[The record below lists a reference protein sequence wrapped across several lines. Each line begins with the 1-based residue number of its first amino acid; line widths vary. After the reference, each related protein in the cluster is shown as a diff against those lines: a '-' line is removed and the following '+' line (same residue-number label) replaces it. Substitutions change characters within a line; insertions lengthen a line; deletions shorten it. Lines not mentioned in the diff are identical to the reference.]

1 MGESILYSCFQWRI
15 RSVLSLVY
23 CQNGICS
30 YSFSRFQSG
39 WFRQNPETTFE
50 VYVEVAYP
58 RTGGTLSDPEVQRQF
73 PEDYSDQEVL
83 QTLTKFC
90 FPFYVDS
97 LTVSQVGQNFT
108 FVLTDIDSK
117 QRFGFCRLSSGAKS
131 CFCILSGDGV
141 YCIAVKKKVETCCS
155 HELYL
160 PWFEVFYKIL
170 NILADYTTKRQESQW
185 NELLETL
192 HRLPIPDPG
201 VSVHLSVHSYFTV
214 PDTRELPSIP
224 ENRNLTE
231 YFVAVDVNNML
242 HLYASMLY
250 ERRILIICS
259 KLSTLTACIHGSAA
273 MLYPM
278 YWQHVYIPVLPP
290 HLLDYCC
297 APMPY
302 LIGIH
307 LSLMEKVRNMALDD
321 VVILNVDTN
330 TLETP
335 FDDLQSLP
343 NDVIS
348 SLKNR
353 LKKVSTTTGDGV
365 ARAFL
370 KAQAAFFGSY
380 RNALKIE
387 PEEPITFCEEAFVSH
402 YRSGAMRQF
411 LQNATQLQL
420 FKQFI
425 DGRLD
430 LLNSGEG
437 FSDVFEEE
445 INMGE
450 YAGSDKLYHQWLS
463 TVRKGSGAILNTV
476 KTKANPAM
484 KTVYKFAK
492 DHAKMGIKEVKNRL
506 KQKDFAENGCAAT
519 AEEPLPKTAPSPLV
533 EAKDPKLREDRRP
546 ITVHFGQPQRLRPT
560 RPPPPKIQRSR
571 PVRPPRPHVVKRPKS
586 NISVEGRRTS
596 VSSPEQARAGHCVGR
611 RRGHRGPA
619 HRRDLNP
626 RASSAPLSGA
636 CGPSRPCLVK
646 PLRHYA
652 VFLSEDS
659 SDDECQREEAPSAG
673 FTESFFFSAPF
684 EWPQPYRT
692 LKESDS
698 AEGDEAES
706 PKQLSRDPRAP
717 VPVPSDR
724 AASIDLLEDVFSN
737 LDMEAPV
744 QPLGQAKSLE
754 DLRAPKDLRE
764 QPGTFDYQRLDLG
777 RSERSLGMMVALKL
791 THPYNK
797 LWSLGQDDMA
807 IPSKPPSTSPEKP
820 ATLLGNSPS
829 LPCRPQAQ
837 DSILN
842 PSNKEEAPTPTPG
855 SITIPRPQGRKTPEL
870 GIVPPPPTARPAKL
884 PAASGTLGDFSA
896 DRERQ
901 AALNPALF
909 PGLLPRAAPQGP
921 TELLQP
927 LSPAPAATGMG
938 SDALLALLDP
948 LNTAWSGDIVPP
960 HPAAPNVATP
970 FTPQLSFPAAG
981 TPAPFPQPPLNPFVP
996 SVPVAPATLRLGSTP
1011 AGPFGVP
1018 PASLGPAFAPSLLL
1032 SSSGFCAPH
1041 RSQTNLSALSMPN
1054 LFGQVPMGTH
1064 TSPLQPL
1071 GPPSVAPSRIRT
1083 LPLPRSSAR
1092 AAEAKQGLALRPGDP
1107 PLLPPRAPQGLEPA
1121 LQPSVPS
1128 QARDPFEDLLQK
1140 TKQDVSPAPAPSS
1153 VEQLRRQ
1160 WETFE

>member
-1 MGESILYSCFQWRI
+1 MGSRI
-15 RSVLSLVY
+15 K
-23 CQNGICS
+23 
-30 YSFSRFQSG
+30 
-39 WFRQNPETTFE
+39 QNPETTFE

-131 CFCILSGDGV
+131 CFCILS
-141 YCIAVKKKVETCCS
+141 
-155 HELYL
+155 YL
-160 PWFEVFYKIL
+160 PWFEVFYKLL

-259 KLSTLTACIHGSAA
+259 KLSTLTACIHGAAA

-506 KQKDFAENGCAAT
+506 KQKDITENGCVPT
-519 AEEPLPKTAPSPLV
+519 TEEPLPKTMPSPLV

-546 ITVHFGQPQRLRPT
+546 ITVHFGQ
-560 RPPPPKIQRSR
+560 
-571 PVRPPRPHVVKRPKS
+571 VRPPRPHVVKRPKS
-586 NISVEGRRTS
+586 NIAMEGRRTS
-596 VSSPEQARAGHCVGR
+596 ISSPEQ
-611 RRGHRGPA
+611 
-619 HRRDLNP
+619 
-626 RASSAPLSGA
+626 
-636 CGPSRPCLVK
+636 
-646 PLRHYA
+646 
-652 VFLSEDS
+652 
-659 SDDECQREEAPSAG
+659 
-673 FTESFFFSAPF
+673 
-684 EWPQPYRT
+684 PQPYRT

-698 AEGDEAES
+698 AGDEAES
-706 PKQLSRDPRAP
+706 PEQLAREPR
-717 VPVPSDR
+717 VPVPAPPDR
-724 AASIDLLEDVFSN
+724 AASIDLLEDVFNS
-737 LDMEAPV
+737 LDLEAPL

-777 RSERSLGMMVALKL
+777 RSERSLGMAVALKL
-791 THPYNK
+791 AHPYNK

-807 IPSKPPSTSPEKP
+807 IPSKPPAASPEKP
-820 ATLLGNSPS
+820 STLPGNP
-829 LPCRPQAQ
+829 PAPPPRPQPQ
-837 DSILN
+837 DNIRN
-842 PSNKEEAPTPTPG
+842 PSTKEEAPTPTSG

-870 GIVPPPPTARPAKL
+870 GIVPPPPTARLAKL
-884 PAASGTLGDFSA
+884 QAAGGALGDSSA
-896 DRERQ
+896 ERLQTDRERR
-901 AALNPALF
+901 AARSPALF
-909 PGLLPRAAPQGP
+909 PGLLPSVAPQGP

-927 LSPAPAATGMG
+927 LSPAPGPPGTG
-938 SDALLALLDP
+938 SDALLAFLDP
-948 LNTAWSGDIVPP
+948 LNTTWSGSAVPP
-960 HPAAPNVATP
+960 HPAAPNVASP
-970 FTPQLSFPAAG
+970 FTPQFSFPPTG

-996 SVPVAPATLRLGSTP
+996 SVPVVPPTLPLGSTP

-1032 SSSGFCAPH
+1032 SNSGFCAPH
-1041 RSQTNLSALSMPN
+1041 RSQPNLSALSMPN
-1054 LFGQVPMGTH
+1054 LFGQMPVGAH

-1071 GPPSVAPSRIRT
+1071 GPPVVAPSRIRT
-1083 LPLPRSSAR
+1083 LPLARSSAR
-1092 AAEAKQGLALRPGDP
+1092 AAEAKQGLTLRPGDP
-1107 PLLPPRAPQGLEPA
+1107 PLLPPRPPQGLEPA
-1121 LQPSVPS
+1121 LQPSAPPK
-1128 QARDPFEDLLQK
+1128 ARDPFEDLLRK
-1140 TKQDVSPAPAPSS
+1140 TKQEVSPAPVPAPGS
-1153 VEQLRRQ
+1153 VEQLRKQ

>member
-1 MGESILYSCFQWRI
+1 MLKWPILGQVALFQILR
-15 RSVLSLVY
+15 
-23 CQNGICS
+23 CK
-30 YSFSRFQSG
+30 
-39 WFRQNPETTFE
+39 
-50 VYVEVAYP
+50 
-58 RTGGTLSDPEVQRQF
+58 RQF

-131 CFCILSGDGV
+131 CFCILS
-141 YCIAVKKKVETCCS
+141 
-155 HELYL
+155 YL
-160 PWFEVFYKIL
+160 PWFEVFYKLL
-170 NILADYTTKRQESQW
+170 NILADYTTKGQENQW

-192 HRLPIPDPG
+192 HKLPIPDPG

-278 YWQHVYIPVLPP
+278 FWQHVYIPVLPP

-411 LQNATQLQL
+411 LQNAIQLQL

-445 INMGE
+445 ISMGE

-506 KQKDFAENGCAAT
+506 KQKDITENGCAPT
-519 AEEPLPKTAPSPLV
+519 MEEQPPKTVPSPLV

-586 NISVEGRRTS
+586 NITVEGRRTS
-596 VSSPEQARAGHCVGR
+596 VSSPEQ
-611 RRGHRGPA
+611 
-619 HRRDLNP
+619 
-626 RASSAPLSGA
+626 
-636 CGPSRPCLVK
+636 
-646 PLRHYA
+646 
-652 VFLSEDS
+652 
-659 SDDECQREEAPSAG
+659 
-673 FTESFFFSAPF
+673 
-684 EWPQPYRT
+684 PQPYRT

-706 PKQLSRDPRAP
+706 PEQRVREPTGPAP
-717 VPVPSDR
+717 APPDR
-724 AASIDLLEDVFSN
+724 AASIDLLEDVFNN
-737 LDMEAPV
+737 LDMDVPL

-754 DLRAPKDLRE
+754 DLRTPKDLRE
-764 QPGTFDYQRLDLG
+764 QPGTFDYQRLDLS
-777 RSERSLGMMVALKL
+777 RSDRSRGMPVALKL

-807 IPSKPPSTSPEKP
+807 IPSKLPASSPEKP
-820 ATLLGNSPS
+820 SSLLGSS
-829 LPCRPQAQ
+829 LALPRRPPAQ

-842 PSNKEEAPTPTPG
+842 PSDKEEAPTPTPG

-884 PAASGTLGDFSA
+884 QAASAALGDFS
-896 DRERQ
+896 ERPQ
-901 AALNPALF
+901 AEWERRAPLSPAPF
-909 PGLLPRAAPQGP
+909 PGLLPSAARQGP
-921 TELLQP
+921 TEPLQP
-927 LSPAPAATGMG
+927 LSLAPGAAGTSG
-938 SDALLALLDP
+938 DALLALLDP
-948 LNTAWSGDIVPP
+948 LNTAWPGSTLPP
-960 HPAAPNVATP
+960 GPSAPNVATS
-970 FTPQLSFPAAG
+970 FTPQFSFPPTG
-981 TPAPFPQPPLNPFVP
+981 TPTPFPQPSLNPFVP
-996 SVPVAPATLRLGSTP
+996 TVPAALPAMPLVSTP
-1011 AGPFGVP
+1011 AGPFGAP
-1018 PASLGPAFAPSLLL
+1018 PAPLGPAFAPSLLL
-1032 SSSGFCAPH
+1032 SSSGFCVPH
-1041 RSQTNLSALSMPN
+1041 RSQPNLSALSMPN
-1054 LFGQVPMGTH
+1054 LFGQMPMGAH

-1071 GPPSVAPSRIRT
+1071 GPPMVAPSRIRT
-1083 LPLPRSSAR
+1083 LPLARSSAR
-1092 AAEAKQGLALRPGDP
+1092 AAEAKQGLALRPGEA
-1107 PLLPPRAPQGLEPA
+1107 PLLPPRPPQGLEPA
-1121 LQPSVPS
+1121 LQPSAP
-1128 QARDPFEDLLQK
+1128 QEARDPFEDLLRK
-1140 TKQDVSPAPAPSS
+1140 TKQDVSPAPAPGS
-1153 VEQLRRQ
+1153 VEQLRKQ

>member
-1 MGESILYSCFQWRI
+1 MGGATVSTS
-15 RSVLSLVY
+15 
-23 CQNGICS
+23 
-30 YSFSRFQSG
+30 
-39 WFRQNPETTFE
+39 QNP
-50 VYVEVAYP
+50 
-58 RTGGTLSDPEVQRQF
+58 RS
-73 PEDYSDQEVL
+73 
-83 QTLTKFC
+83 
-90 FPFYVDS
+90 S
-97 LTVSQVGQNFT
+97 LGLDHQP
-108 FVLTDIDSK
+108 
-117 QRFGFCRLSSGAKS
+117 KS
-131 CFCILSGDGV
+131 
-141 YCIAVKKKVETCCS
+141 
-155 HELYL
+155 YL
-160 PWFEVFYKIL
+160 PWFEVFYKLL

-387 PEEPITFCEEAFVSH
+387 PEEPITFSEEAFVSH
-402 YRSGAMRQF
+402 YRSGAMKQF

-506 KQKDFAENGCAAT
+506 KQKDITENGCASS
-519 AEEPLPKTAPSPLV
+519 AEDPLPKTMPSPQA
-533 EAKDPKLREDRRP
+533 ETQDPRLREDRRP
-546 ITVHFGQPQRLRPT
+546 ITVHFGQQQRLHPS

-586 NISVEGRRTS
+586 NITVDGRRTS
-596 VSSPEQARAGHCVGR
+596 VSSPDH
-611 RRGHRGPA
+611 
-619 HRRDLNP
+619 
-626 RASSAPLSGA
+626 
-636 CGPSRPCLVK
+636 LVK

-659 SDDECQREEAPSAG
+659 SDEECRRKEAPSTG
-673 FTESFFFSAPF
+673 FTESLFFSAPF

-698 AEGDEAES
+698 AEGDETES
-706 PKQLSRDPRAP
+706 PEQPVRAP
-717 VPVPSDR
+717 WGPAPAPPDR
-724 AASIDLLEDVFSN
+724 AASIDLLEDVFSS
-737 LDMEAPV
+737 LDVEAPL

-754 DLRAPKDLRE
+754 DLRGPRDSRE
-764 QPGTFDYQRLDLG
+764 QPGSFDYQRLDLC
-777 RSERSLGMMVALKL
+777 RSERGLGMAAALKL
-791 THPYNK
+791 AHPYTK

-807 IPSKPPSTSPEKP
+807 IPSKPSTSSPETTPSALPGTSP
-820 ATLLGNSPS
+820 APPLRPQNQEGILSPS
-829 LPCRPQAQ
+829 V
-837 DSILN
+837 
-842 PSNKEEAPTPTPG
+842 KEETPIPAPG

-884 PAASGTLGDFSA
+884 QAAGGALSDFSSEPLQM

-901 AALNPALF
+901 AALSPALLS
-909 PGLLPRAAPQGP
+909 GLLPRAVPQGP

-927 LSPAPAATGMG
+927 PSPAPGTAGTG

-948 LNTAWSGDIVPP
+948 LNTAWTGSATPS
-960 HPAAPNVATP
+960 HPAPPSAATP
-970 FTPQLSFPAAG
+970 FSPQLSFPPTV
-981 TPAPFPQPPLNPFVP
+981 TPTPFAPIPLNPFVP
-996 SVPVAPATLRLGSTP
+996 SVPVVPPTMPLSSTP
-1011 AGPFGVP
+1011 ARPFGTP
-1018 PASLGPAFAPSLLL
+1018 PAPLGPAYAPSILL
-1032 SSSGFCAPH
+1032 SGSSFYAPH
-1041 RSQTNLSALSMPN
+1041 RPQPNLSALSMPN
-1054 LFGQVPMGTH
+1054 LFGQIPMGAH

-1071 GPPSVAPSRIRT
+1071 GPPAVVPSRIRT
-1083 LPLPRSSAR
+1083 LPLARSSAR
-1092 AAEAKQGLALRPGDP
+1092 AAEAKQGLALRPGES
-1107 PLLPPRAPQGLEPA
+1107 PLLPPRAPQSLQPT
-1121 LQPSVPS
+1121 LQPSAPA
-1128 QARDPFEDLLQK
+1128 QARDPFEDLLRK
-1140 TKQDVSPAPAPSS
+1140 TKQEVSPAPALAPASTS

>member
-1 MGESILYSCFQWRI
+1 
-15 RSVLSLVY
+15 
-23 CQNGICS
+23 
-30 YSFSRFQSG
+30 
-39 WFRQNPETTFE
+39 
-50 VYVEVAYP
+50 
-58 RTGGTLSDPEVQRQF
+58 
-73 PEDYSDQEVL
+73 
-83 QTLTKFC
+83 
-90 FPFYVDS
+90 
-97 LTVSQVGQNFT
+97 
-108 FVLTDIDSK
+108 
-117 QRFGFCRLSSGAKS
+117 
-131 CFCILSGDGV
+131 
-141 YCIAVKKKVETCCS
+141 
-155 HELYL
+155 
-160 PWFEVFYKIL
+160 
-170 NILADYTTKRQESQW
+170 
-185 NELLETL
+185 
-192 HRLPIPDPG
+192 
-201 VSVHLSVHSYFTV
+201 
-214 PDTRELPSIP
+214 
-224 ENRNLTE
+224 
-231 YFVAVDVNNML
+231 ML

-278 YWQHVYIPVLPP
+278 FWQHVYIPVLPP

-411 LQNATQLQL
+411 LQNAIQLQL

-445 INMGE
+445 ISMGE

-506 KQKDFAENGCAAT
+506 KQKDITENGCAPT
-519 AEEPLPKTAPSPLV
+519 MEEQPPKTVPSPLV

-546 ITVHFGQPQRLRPT
+546 ITVHFGQ
-560 RPPPPKIQRSR
+560 
-571 PVRPPRPHVVKRPKS
+571 VRPPRPHVVKRPKS
-586 NISVEGRRTS
+586 NITVEGRRTS
-596 VSSPEQARAGHCVGR
+596 VSSPEQ
-611 RRGHRGPA
+611 
-619 HRRDLNP
+619 
-626 RASSAPLSGA
+626 
-636 CGPSRPCLVK
+636 
-646 PLRHYA
+646 
-652 VFLSEDS
+652 
-659 SDDECQREEAPSAG
+659 
-673 FTESFFFSAPF
+673 
-684 EWPQPYRT
+684 PQPYRT

-706 PKQLSRDPRAP
+706 PEQRVREPTGPAP
-717 VPVPSDR
+717 APPDR
-724 AASIDLLEDVFSN
+724 AASIDLLEDVFNN
-737 LDMEAPV
+737 LDMDVPL

-754 DLRAPKDLRE
+754 DLRTPKDLRE
-764 QPGTFDYQRLDLG
+764 QPGTFDYQRLDLS
-777 RSERSLGMMVALKL
+777 RSDRSRGMPVALKL

-807 IPSKPPSTSPEKP
+807 IPSKLPASSPEKP
-820 ATLLGNSPS
+820 SSLLGSS
-829 LPCRPQAQ
+829 LALPRRPPAQ

-842 PSNKEEAPTPTPG
+842 PSDKEEAPTPTPG

-884 PAASGTLGDFSA
+884 QAASAALGDFS
-896 DRERQ
+896 ERPQ
-901 AALNPALF
+901 AEWERRAPLSPAPF
-909 PGLLPRAAPQGP
+909 PGLLPSAARQGP
-921 TELLQP
+921 TEPLQP
-927 LSPAPAATGMG
+927 LSLAPGAAGTSG
-938 SDALLALLDP
+938 DALLALLDP
-948 LNTAWSGDIVPP
+948 LNTAWPGSTLPP
-960 HPAAPNVATP
+960 GPSAPNVATS
-970 FTPQLSFPAAG
+970 FTPQFSFPPTGAP
-981 TPAPFPQPPLNPFVP
+981 TPFPQPSLNPFVP
-996 SVPVAPATLRLGSTP
+996 TVPAALPAMPLVSTP
-1011 AGPFGVP
+1011 AGPFGAP
-1018 PASLGPAFAPSLLL
+1018 PAPLGPAFAPSLLL
-1032 SSSGFCAPH
+1032 SSSGFCVPH
-1041 RSQTNLSALSMPN
+1041 RSQPNLSALSMPN
-1054 LFGQVPMGTH
+1054 LFGQMPMGAH

-1071 GPPSVAPSRIRT
+1071 GPPMVAPSRIRT
-1083 LPLPRSSAR
+1083 LPLARSSAR
-1092 AAEAKQGLALRPGDP
+1092 AAEAKQGLALRPGEA
-1107 PLLPPRAPQGLEPA
+1107 PLLPPRPPQGLEPA
-1121 LQPSVPS
+1121 LQPSAP
-1128 QARDPFEDLLQK
+1128 QEARDPFEDLLRK
-1140 TKQDVSPAPAPSS
+1140 TKQDVSPAPAPGS
-1153 VEQLRRQ
+1153 VEQLRKQ

>member
-1 MGESILYSCFQWRI
+1 MGSRI
-15 RSVLSLVY
+15 K
-23 CQNGICS
+23 
-30 YSFSRFQSG
+30 
-39 WFRQNPETTFE
+39 QNPETMFE

-58 RTGGTLSDPEVQRQF
+58 RTGGTVSDPEVQRQF

-97 LTVSQVGQNFT
+97 LSVSQVGQNFT

-131 CFCILSGDGV
+131 CFCILRDKGL
-141 YCIAVKKKVETCCS
+141 ETERDTVTWPRS
-155 HELYL
+155 HKDYL
-160 PWFEVFYKIL
+160 PWFEVFYKLL
-170 NILADYTTKRQESQW
+170 NILADYRTKGQESQW

-192 HRLPIPDPG
+192 HKLPIPDPG

-242 HLYASMLY
+242 HLYASMLC

-278 YWQHVYIPVLPP
+278 FWQHVYIPVLPP

-506 KQKDFAENGCAAT
+506 KQKDITENGCVPT
-519 AEEPLPKTAPSPLV
+519 TEEQLPKTAPSPLV
-533 EAKDPKLREDRRP
+533 EAKDPKFREDRRP
-546 ITVHFGQPQRLRPT
+546 ITVHFGQ
-560 RPPPPKIQRSR
+560 
-571 PVRPPRPHVVKRPKS
+571 VRPPRPHVIKRPKS
-586 NISVEGRRTS
+586 NIAVEGRRTS
-596 VSSPEQARAGHCVGR
+596 VSSPEQ
-611 RRGHRGPA
+611 
-619 HRRDLNP
+619 
-626 RASSAPLSGA
+626 
-636 CGPSRPCLVK
+636 
-646 PLRHYA
+646 
-652 VFLSEDS
+652 
-659 SDDECQREEAPSAG
+659 
-673 FTESFFFSAPF
+673 
-684 EWPQPYRT
+684 PQPYRT

-698 AEGDEAES
+698 AGDEAES
-706 PKQLSRDPRAP
+706 PEQRAREP
-717 VPVPSDR
+717 VGPTPAPPDR
-724 AASIDLLEDVFSN
+724 AASIDLLEDVFSS
-737 LDMEAPV
+737 LDMEVPL

-754 DLRAPKDLRE
+754 DLRPPKDLRE

-777 RSERSLGMMVALKL
+777 RSERSRGMPGALKL
-791 THPYNK
+791 AHPHNK

-807 IPSKPPSTSPEKP
+807 VPSKPPATSPEKP
-820 ATLLGNSPS
+820 SALLGKSPA
-829 LPCRPQAQ
+829 LPSRPQNR
-837 DSILN
+837 DGILN
-842 PSNKEEAPTPTPG
+842 PTDKEEVPTPTLG

-884 PAASGTLGDFSA
+884 QAAGTALGDFSSERLQA
-896 DRERQ
+896 ERERR
-901 AALNPALF
+901 AALGSAAI
-909 PGLLPRAAPQGP
+909 PGLHPSAAPQDP

-927 LSPAPAATGMG
+927 LSLAPEAAGTG

-948 LNTAWSGDIVPP
+948 LSTAWSGSTLPP
-960 HPAAPNVATP
+960 GPTAPNVATP
-970 FTPQLSFPAAG
+970 FTPQFSFPPMG
-981 TPAPFPQPPLNPFVP
+981 TPTPFPQPSLNPFVP
-996 SVPVAPATLRLGSTP
+996 SVPATLPAMPLVSTP
-1011 AGPFGVP
+1011 AGPFGAP

-1032 SSSGFCAPH
+1032 SSSGFCAPQ
-1041 RSQTNLSALSMPN
+1041 RSQPNLSALSMPN
-1054 LFGQVPMGTH
+1054 LFGQMPMGAH
-1064 TSPLQPL
+1064 SLQPL
-1071 GPPSVAPSRIRT
+1071 GPPAVTPSRIRT
-1083 LPLPRSSAR
+1083 LPLARSSAR
-1092 AAEAKQGLALRPGDP
+1092 AAEAKQGLALRPGDT

-1121 LQPSVPS
+1121 LQPSAPRE
-1128 QARDPFEDLLQK
+1128 ARDPFEDLLRK
-1140 TKQDVSPAPAPSS
+1140 TKQDVSPAPAPGS
-1153 VEQLRRQ
+1153 VEQLRKQ

>member
-1 MGESILYSCFQWRI
+1 MGSRI
-15 RSVLSLVY
+15 K
-23 CQNGICS
+23 
-30 YSFSRFQSG
+30 
-39 WFRQNPETTFE
+39 QNPETTFE

-131 CFCILSGDGV
+131 CFCILS
-141 YCIAVKKKVETCCS
+141 
-155 HELYL
+155 YL
-160 PWFEVFYKIL
+160 PWFEVFYKLL
-170 NILADYTTKRQESQW
+170 NILADYTTKGQESQW

-192 HRLPIPDPG
+192 HKLPIPDPG

-224 ENRNLTE
+224 EN
-231 YFVAVDVNNML
+231 
-242 HLYASMLY
+242 
-250 ERRILIICS
+250 
-259 KLSTLTACIHGSAA
+259 LTACIHGSAA

-278 YWQHVYIPVLPP
+278 FWQHVYIPVLPP

-506 KQKDFAENGCAAT
+506 KQKDIAENGCAPT
-519 AEEPLPKTAPSPLV
+519 TEEQLPKTVPSLLV

-546 ITVHFGQPQRLRPT
+546 ITVHFGQ
-560 RPPPPKIQRSR
+560 
-571 PVRPPRPHVVKRPKS
+571 VRPPRPHVVKRPKS
-586 NISVEGRRTS
+586 NITVEGRRTS
-596 VSSPEQARAGHCVGR
+596 VPSPEQ
-611 RRGHRGPA
+611 
-619 HRRDLNP
+619 
-626 RASSAPLSGA
+626 
-636 CGPSRPCLVK
+636 
-646 PLRHYA
+646 
-652 VFLSEDS
+652 
-659 SDDECQREEAPSAG
+659 
-673 FTESFFFSAPF
+673 
-684 EWPQPYRT
+684 PQPYRT

-698 AEGDEAES
+698 ADGDEAES
-706 PKQLSRDPRAP
+706 PEQRAREP
-717 VPVPSDR
+717 MGPAPAPPDR
-724 AASIDLLEDVFSN
+724 AASIDLLEDVFSS
-737 LDMEAPV
+737 LDMEVPL

-754 DLRAPKDLRE
+754 DLRTPKDLRE

-777 RSERSLGMMVALKL
+777 RSERSHGMPVALKL
-791 THPYNK
+791 AHPYNK

-807 IPSKPPSTSPEKP
+807 IPSKPLATSPEKP
-820 ATLLGNSPS
+820 SALLGNSLA
-829 LPCRPQAQ
+829 LPRRPQNR

-842 PSNKEEAPTPTPG
+842 PSDEEAPTPTLG

-884 PAASGTLGDFSA
+884 QAAGTALGDFSERLQA
-896 DRERQ
+896 ERERR
-901 AALNPALF
+901 AALSPAPF
-909 PGLLPRAAPQGP
+909 PGLLPRAVPQDP

-927 LSPAPAATGMG
+927 LNLAPGTAGTG

-948 LNTAWSGDIVPP
+948 LNTAWSGSNVPP
-960 HPAAPNVATP
+960 GPAAPNVATP
-970 FTPQLSFPAAG
+970 FSPQFSFPPAG
-981 TPAPFPQPPLNPFVP
+981 TPTPFPQPSLNPFVP
-996 SVPVAPATLRLGSTP
+996 SMPAALPAMSLISTP
-1011 AGPFGVP
+1011 AGPLGAP
-1018 PASLGPAFAPSLLL
+1018 PASLRPAFAPSLLL

-1041 RSQTNLSALSMPN
+1041 RSHPNLSALSMPN
-1054 LFGQVPMGTH
+1054 LFGQMPMGAH

-1071 GPPSVAPSRIRT
+1071 GPPAVVPSRIRT
-1083 LPLPRSSAR
+1083 LPLARSSAR

-1107 PLLPPRAPQGLEPA
+1107 LLLPPRPPQGLEPA
-1121 LQPSVPS
+1121 LQPSAPRE
-1128 QARDPFEDLLQK
+1128 ARDPFEDLLQK
-1140 TKQDVSPAPAPSS
+1140 TKQDVSPAPASGS
-1153 VEQLRRQ
+1153 VEQLRKQ

>member
-1 MGESILYSCFQWRI
+1 MGSRI
-15 RSVLSLVY
+15 K
-23 CQNGICS
+23 
-30 YSFSRFQSG
+30 
-39 WFRQNPETTFE
+39 QNPETTFE

-58 RTGGTLSDPEVQRQF
+58 RSGGTLSDPEVQRQF

-131 CFCILSGDGV
+131 CFCILS
-141 YCIAVKKKVETCCS
+141 
-155 HELYL
+155 YL
-160 PWFEVFYKIL
+160 PWFEVFYKLL
-170 NILADYTTKRQESQW
+170 NILADYTTKGQESQW

-192 HRLPIPDPG
+192 HKLPIPDPG
-201 VSVHLSVHSYFTV
+201 VSVHLSVHSYFNV

-278 YWQHVYIPVLPP
+278 FWQHVYIPVLPP

-307 LSLMEKVRNMALDD
+307 LSLMEKVQNMALDD

-348 SLKNR
+348 SLKSR

-387 PEEPITFCEEAFVSH
+387 PGEPITFCEEDFVSH

-450 YAGSDKLYHQWLS
+450 YAGSDRLYHQWLS

-506 KQKDFAENGCAAT
+506 KQKDITENGCAPT
-519 AEEPLPKTAPSPLV
+519 LEEQLPKTVPSPLV

-546 ITVHFGQPQRLRPT
+546 ITVHFGQ
-560 RPPPPKIQRSR
+560 
-571 PVRPPRPHVVKRPKS
+571 VRPPRPHVVKRPKS
-586 NISVEGRRTS
+586 NIAVEGRRPS
-596 VSSPEQARAGHCVGR
+596 VPSQEQ
-611 RRGHRGPA
+611 
-619 HRRDLNP
+619 
-626 RASSAPLSGA
+626 
-636 CGPSRPCLVK
+636 
-646 PLRHYA
+646 
-652 VFLSEDS
+652 
-659 SDDECQREEAPSAG
+659 
-673 FTESFFFSAPF
+673 
-684 EWPQPYRT
+684 PQPYRT

-698 AEGDEAES
+698 AEGEAES
-706 PKQLSRDPRAP
+706 PEQRAREP
-717 VPVPSDR
+717 GGPAPAPPDR
-724 AASIDLLEDVFSN
+724 AASVDLLEDIFSS
-737 LDMEAPV
+737 LDMEVPL

-754 DLRAPKDLRE
+754 DLRTPKDLRE
-764 QPGTFDYQRLDLG
+764 QSGTFDYQRLDLG
-777 RSERSLGMMVALKL
+777 RSDRSRGMPLALRL
-791 THPYNK
+791 AHPYNK

-807 IPSKPPSTSPEKP
+807 ICSKPQAPSPEEP
-820 ATLLGNSPS
+820 SALLGNAPA
-829 LPCRPQAQ
+829 LLHRPQNQ

-842 PSNKEEAPTPTPG
+842 LGDKEAAPAPTPG

-870 GIVPPPPTARPAKL
+870 GIMPPPPTARPAKL
-884 PAASGTLGDFSA
+884 PAAGAALGDFSSEWLQA
-896 DRERQ
+896 EQDRR
-901 AALNPALF
+901 PA
-909 PGLLPRAAPQGP
+909 PLPSAAPQGP
-921 TELLQP
+921 TKPLQP
-927 LSPAPAATGMG
+927 LSLAPGAAATG

-948 LNTAWSGDIVPP
+948 LSTAWSDSTLPP
-960 HPAAPNVATP
+960 GPTAPNVATP
-970 FTPQLSFPAAG
+970 FTPQFSFPPAG
-981 TPAPFPQPPLNPFVP
+981 TPTPFPQPSLNPFVQ
-996 SVPVAPATLRLGSTP
+996 SVPAALPAMSLVSTP
-1011 AGPFGVP
+1011 ARPFGAP

-1032 SSSGFCAPH
+1032 SSSGFCPPH
-1041 RSQTNLSALSMPN
+1041 RSQPNLSALSMPN
-1054 LFGQVPMGTH
+1054 LFGQMPMGAH

-1071 GPPSVAPSRIRT
+1071 GPPTVAPSRIRT
-1083 LPLPRSSAR
+1083 LPLVRSSAR
-1092 AAEAKQGLALRPGDP
+1092 AAEAKQGLALRSGDA
-1107 PLLPPRAPQGLEPA
+1107 PLIPPRPAQGLEPA
-1121 LQPSVPS
+1121 LQPSAT
-1128 QARDPFEDLLQK
+1128 QEARDPFEDLLWK
-1140 TKQDVSPAPAPSS
+1140 TKQDVSPAPAPAPAPAPGS
-1153 VEQLRRQ
+1153 VEQLRKQ

>member
-1 MGESILYSCFQWRI
+1 MGSRI
-15 RSVLSLVY
+15 K
-23 CQNGICS
+23 
-30 YSFSRFQSG
+30 
-39 WFRQNPETTFE
+39 QNPETTFE

-131 CFCILSGDGV
+131 CFCILS
-141 YCIAVKKKVETCCS
+141 
-155 HELYL
+155 YL
-160 PWFEVFYKIL
+160 PWFEVFYKLL
-170 NILADYTTKRQESQW
+170 NILADYTTKGQESQW

-192 HRLPIPDPG
+192 HKLPIPDPG

-278 YWQHVYIPVLPP
+278 FWQHVYIPVLPPHLLDYCCAPMPYLIGIHLSLMELTACIHGSAAMLYPMFWQHVYIPVLPP

-506 KQKDFAENGCAAT
+506 KQKDIAENGCAPT
-519 AEEPLPKTAPSPLV
+519 TEEQLPKTVPSLLV

-546 ITVHFGQPQRLRPT
+546 ITVHFGQ
-560 RPPPPKIQRSR
+560 
-571 PVRPPRPHVVKRPKS
+571 VRPPRPHVVKRPKS
-586 NISVEGRRTS
+586 NITVEGRRTS
-596 VSSPEQARAGHCVGR
+596 VPSPEH
-611 RRGHRGPA
+611 
-619 HRRDLNP
+619 
-626 RASSAPLSGA
+626 
-636 CGPSRPCLVK
+636 LVK

-659 SDDECQREEAPSAG
+659 SDDECQQEEGPSSG

-698 AEGDEAES
+698 ADGDEAES
-706 PKQLSRDPRAP
+706 PEQRAREP
-717 VPVPSDR
+717 MGPAPAPPDR
-724 AASIDLLEDVFSN
+724 AASIDLLEDVFSS
-737 LDMEAPV
+737 LDMEVPL

-754 DLRAPKDLRE
+754 DLRTPKDLRE

-777 RSERSLGMMVALKL
+777 RSERSHGMPVALKL
-791 THPYNK
+791 AHPYNK

-807 IPSKPPSTSPEKP
+807 IPSKPLATSPEKP
-820 ATLLGNSPS
+820 SALLGNSLA
-829 LPCRPQAQ
+829 LPRRPQNR

-842 PSNKEEAPTPTPG
+842 PSDEEAPTPTLG

-884 PAASGTLGDFSA
+884 QAAGTALGDFSERLQA
-896 DRERQ
+896 ERERR
-901 AALNPALF
+901 AALSPAPF
-909 PGLLPRAAPQGP
+909 PGLLPRAVPQDP

-927 LSPAPAATGMG
+927 LNLAPGTAGTG

-948 LNTAWSGDIVPP
+948 LNTAWSGSNVPP
-960 HPAAPNVATP
+960 GPAAPNVATP
-970 FTPQLSFPAAG
+970 FSPQFSFPPAG
-981 TPAPFPQPPLNPFVP
+981 TPTPFPQPSLNPFVP
-996 SVPVAPATLRLGSTP
+996 SMPAALPAMSLISTP
-1011 AGPFGVP
+1011 AGPLGAP
-1018 PASLGPAFAPSLLL
+1018 PASLRPAFAPSLLL

-1041 RSQTNLSALSMPN
+1041 RSHPNLSALSMPN
-1054 LFGQVPMGTH
+1054 LFGQMPMGAH

-1071 GPPSVAPSRIRT
+1071 GPPAVVPSRIRT
-1083 LPLPRSSAR
+1083 LPLARSSAR
-1092 AAEAKQGLALRPGDP
+1092 AAEAKQGLALRPGD
-1107 PLLPPRAPQGLEPA
+1107 
-1121 LQPSVPS
+1121 
-1128 QARDPFEDLLQK
+1128 
-1140 TKQDVSPAPAPSS
+1140 
-1153 VEQLRRQ
+1153 
-1160 WETFE
+1160 

>member
-1 MGESILYSCFQWRI
+1 MGSRI
-15 RSVLSLVY
+15 K
-23 CQNGICS
+23 
-30 YSFSRFQSG
+30 
-39 WFRQNPETTFE
+39 QNPETTFE

-90 FPFYVDS
+90 FPFYMDS

-131 CFCILSGDGV
+131 CFCILS
-141 YCIAVKKKVETCCS
+141 
-155 HELYL
+155 YL
-160 PWFEVFYKIL
+160 PWFEVFYKLL
-170 NILADYTTKRQESQW
+170 NILADYTTKRQENQW

-192 HRLPIPDPG
+192 HKLPIPDPG

-506 KQKDFAENGCAAT
+506 KQKDIAENGCAPT
-519 AEEPLPKTAPSPLV
+519 PEEQLPKTAPSPLV

-546 ITVHFGQPQRLRPT
+546 ITVHFGQLQRLRPT
-560 RPPPPKIQRSR
+560 RPPPKIQRSR

-586 NISVEGRRTS
+586 NITVEGRRTS
-596 VSSPEQARAGHCVGR
+596 VPSPEH
-611 RRGHRGPA
+611 
-619 HRRDLNP
+619 
-626 RASSAPLSGA
+626 
-636 CGPSRPCLVK
+636 LVK

-659 SDDECQREEAPSAG
+659 SDDECQREEGPSSG

-706 PKQLSRDPRAP
+706 PEQQVRKPAGP
-717 VPVPSDR
+717 VPAPTDR
-724 AASIDLLEDVFSN
+724 AASIDLLEDVFNN
-737 LDMEAPV
+737 LDMEAV
-744 QPLGQAKSLE
+744 LQPLGQAKSLE

-777 RSERSLGMMVALKL
+777 GSERSRGVTVALKL

-807 IPSKPPSTSPEKP
+807 IPSKPPAASPEKP
-820 ATLLGNSPS
+820 PALLGNSLA
-829 LPCRPQAQ
+829 LPRRPQNQ

-842 PSNKEEAPTPTPG
+842 PSDKEEVPTPTLG

-870 GIVPPPPTARPAKL
+870 GIVPPPPIPRPAKL
-884 PAASGTLGDFSA
+884 QAAGTALGDFSERLQV
-896 DRERQ
+896 DRDRR
-901 AALNPALF
+901 AALS
-909 PGLLPRAAPQGP
+909 PGLLPGGVPQGP

-927 LSPAPAATGMG
+927 LSPSPGAAGTS

-948 LNTAWSGDIVPP
+948 LSTAWSGSTLPP
-960 HPAAPNVATP
+960 HHVTPNVATP
-970 FTPQLSFPAAG
+970 FTPQFNFPPAG

-996 SVPVAPATLRLGSTP
+996 SMPAAPPTLSLVSTP

-1018 PASLGPAFAPSLLL
+1018 PASLGPAFASGLLL
-1032 SSSGFCAPH
+1032 SSAGFCAPH
-1041 RSQTNLSALSMPN
+1041 RSQPNLSALSMPN
-1054 LFGQVPMGTH
+1054 LFGQMPMGTH

-1071 GPPSVAPSRIRT
+1071 GPPAVAPSRIRT
-1083 LPLPRSSAR
+1083 LPLARSSAR

-1107 PLLPPRAPQGLEPA
+1107 PLLPPRPPQGLEPT
-1121 LQPSVPS
+1121 LRPSAPQ

-1140 TKQDVSPAPAPSS
+1140 TKQDVSPSPVLAPAPAPAPDS
-1153 VEQLRRQ
+1153 VEQLRKQ